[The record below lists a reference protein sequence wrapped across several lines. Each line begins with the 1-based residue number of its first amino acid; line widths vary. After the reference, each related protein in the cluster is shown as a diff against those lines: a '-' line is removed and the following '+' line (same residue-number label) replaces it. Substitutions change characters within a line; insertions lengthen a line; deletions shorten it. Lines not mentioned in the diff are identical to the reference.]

1 MSPSPPIGSPY
12 PRNRPQ
18 RATGPDPKPRPRPA
32 SPEPERKT
40 VTGSTGHHVLT
51 AQPHT
56 AAEGSIAAAE
66 AVAARIESV
75 ATVEGKIRA
84 G

>member
-1 MSPSPPIGSPY
+1 M
-12 PRNRPQ
+12 
-18 RATGPDPKPRPRPA
+18 TD
-32 SPEPERKT
+32 
-40 VTGSTGHHVLT
+40 STGHHVLT

-56 AAEGSIAAAE
+56 AAEGPIAAAE
-66 AVAARIESV
+66 AVAARIGSV